1 MAYSSIT
8 KPTDYFNTVLWTG
21 DNTARTI
28 SGVGFQPDW
37 IWWKQR
43 NGTDSHRLA
52 DSVRGE
58 GSASY
63 KLIFSE
69 DSSAEYDG
77 NDNGGSQGNINAI
90 TSDGF
95 SGVQGTSGYNN
106 WNGNSYNY
114 VAWNWK
120 GGTTSGLS
128 GGNITPSAYSYDATS
143 GFGVYKYTG
152 NGSADQTIP
161 HGLGAVPQLIFYK
174 RLDSSTNWVVQSNLL
189 GNRVQLVLNGTDAE
203 NTDSRL
209 SDSDN
214 WTSTFFKVGSYGDM
228 NNNGSDHVAY
238 VFCNV
243 KGYSKVGTYT
253 GNGSSDG
260 TFVYTGFKP
269 AFVLTKSTS
278 NAVNWQIQ
286 DNKTAPTNLM
296 TNKLFANTNAA
307 QDTGSEN
314 TVDFL
319 SNGFKPR
326 GTGSSENINGN
337 GYSYIYLAFAENPIV
352 GNDSGTAVPVVAR

>member
-8 KPTDYFNTVLWTG
+8 KPGDYFNTVLYTG
-21 DNTARTI
+21 NTSGQSIT
-28 SGVGFQPDW
+28 GVGFQPDFLW
-37 IWWKQR
+37 IKSR
-43 NGTDSHRLA
+43 
-52 DSVRGE
+52 
-58 GSASY
+58 SASY
-63 KLIFSE
+63 QHSLRDAARGSTKTIRSNGTNSE
-69 DSSAEYDG
+69 ATQSDSVTSFD
-77 NDNGGSQGNINAI
+77 
-90 TSDGF
+90 SDGF
-95 SGVQGTSGYNN
+95 TLGADS
-106 WNGNSYNY
+106 NSFVNENSATY
-114 VAWNWK
+114 ASWNWK

-161 HGLGAVPQLIFYK
+161 HGLGAIPQLIFYK

-243 KGYSKVGTYT
+243 KGYCEVGTYT
-253 GNGSSDG
+253 GNGNADG
-260 TFVYTGFKP
+260 PFIYTGFRP
-269 AFVLTKSTS
+269 AWILLKQTSTS
-278 NAVNWQIQ
+278 GAGWRIHDIKRGISGNPE
-286 DNKTAPTNLM
+286 DETLY
-296 TNKLFANTNAA
+296 ANSSSSES
-307 QDTGSEN
+307 TGRN
-314 TVDFL
+314 VDFL
-319 SNGFKPR
+319 SNGFKLR
-326 GTGSSENINGN
+326 TDSGDGNSSGAT
-337 GYSYIYLAFAENPIV
+337 YIYMAFAENPFV
-352 GNDSGTAVPVVAR
+352 ANNSGTAVPVVAR

>member
-8 KPTDYFNTVLWTG
+8 KPGDYFNTVLYTG
-21 DNTARTI
+21 NTSGQSIT
-28 SGVGFQPDW
+28 GVGFQPDFLW
-37 IWWKQR
+37 IKSR
-43 NGTDSHRLA
+43 
-52 DSVRGE
+52 
-58 GSASY
+58 SASY
-63 KLIFSE
+63 QHSLRDAARGSTKTIRSNGTNSE
-69 DSSAEYDG
+69 ATQSDSVTSFD
-77 NDNGGSQGNINAI
+77 
-90 TSDGF
+90 SDGF
-95 SGVQGTSGYNN
+95 TLGADS
-106 WNGNSYNY
+106 NSFVNENSATY
-114 VAWNWK
+114 ASWNWK

-161 HGLGAVPQLIFYK
+161 HGLGAIPQLIFYK

-243 KGYSKVGTYT
+243 KGYCKVGTYT
-253 GNGSSDG
+253 GNGNADG
-260 TFVYTGFKP
+260 PFIYTGFRP
-269 AFVLTKSTS
+269 AWILLKQTSTS
-278 NAVNWQIQ
+278 GAGWRIHDIKRGISGNPE
-286 DNKTAPTNLM
+286 DETLY
-296 TNKLFANTNAA
+296 ANSSSSES
-307 QDTGSEN
+307 TGRN
-314 TVDFL
+314 VDFL
-319 SNGFKPR
+319 SNGFKLR
-326 GTGSSENINGN
+326 TDSGDGNSSGAT
-337 GYSYIYLAFAENPIV
+337 YIYMAFAENPFV
-352 GNDSGTAVPVVAR
+352 ANNSGTAVPVVAR